1 MKKKDVTAAKR
12 IIKQWHDTHLSEYNE
27 FLKMVDAAMEHGD
40 VTMFE
45 KNFNILEKALPQ
57 GVTDYFS
64 VKENNPLLW
73 DSKEITPGK
82 LWDAGIKMREDM
94 LQYTPGFINNLK
106 EQRIET
112 NDPQMFSMYYWL
124 YFEEGAKKIKTI
136 YTKYLVPEGC
146 GALKKYLYEIW
157 IGLVVSSSVQYY
169 INTKKDWINE
179 NKTET
184 DEDAKAVVRETLS
197 QVEGVS
203 RGKSDVD
210 VDLDQMLIGD
220 TEKLI
225 DAIGYFVKNRKKDS
239 HLGYIFH
246 FLQKAEC
253 MEKNKYNYTTFH
265 RAIIRQFPDAGISG
279 VDSAQ
284 ELYGKILVLKDA
296 STRLLNEYDRM
307 KEKMFVRFIEAK
319 Q

>member
-12 IIKQWHDTHLSEYNE
+12 TIKQWHDTHLSEYNE
-27 FLKMVDAAMEHGD
+27 FLKLVDAAIEQGD

-64 VKENNPLLW
+64 VKENNPFLW

-82 LWDAGIKMREDM
+82 LWDAGIKMRE
-94 LQYTPGFINNLK
+94 
-106 EQRIET
+106 
-112 NDPQMFSMYYWL
+112 PQMFSMYYWL
-124 YFEEGAKKIKTI
+124 YFDEGAKTIKTI

-146 GALKKYLYEIW
+146 GALKKFLYEIW

-179 NKTET
+179 NKTEA
-184 DEDAKAVVRETLS
+184 DNDAKAVVRETLS

-203 RGKSDVD
+203 QGKSDVD

-284 ELYGKILVLKDA
+284 ELYGKIQVLKDA
-296 STRLLNEYDRM
+296 STRLLNEYNRM
-307 KEKMFVRFIEAK
+307 KENMFVRFIEAK

>member
-27 FLKMVDAAMEHGD
+27 FLKMVDSAIEHGD

-45 KNFNILEKALPQ
+45 NNFNIFEKALPK
-57 GVTDYFS
+57 GVSDYFS
-64 VKENNPLLW
+64 IKKNNPFLW

-82 LWDAGIKMREDM
+82 LWDAGIKMQGDM
-94 LQYTPGFINNLK
+94 LQYTSGFINNLK
-106 EQRIET
+106 EQRIVT

-124 YFEEGAKKIKTI
+124 YFEGGAKKIKTI
-136 YTKYLVPEGC
+136 YTKYLFPEEC
-146 GALKKYLYEIW
+146 GALKKFLYEIW
-157 IGLVVSSSVQYY
+157 IGLVVSSSVQFF

-179 NKTET
+179 NITET
-184 DEDAKAVVRETLS
+184 NEDAKAVVRETLS

-203 RGKSDVD
+203 QGKSDVD

-220 TEKLI
+220 TENLI
-225 DAIGYFVKNRKKDS
+225 EAIGYFVKNRNKGS
-239 HLGYIFH
+239 HLGYVFH
-246 FLQKAEC
+246 FLEEAQC
-253 MEKNKYNYTTFH
+253 IEKKKYKYTTFH
-265 RAIIRQFPDAGISG
+265 RAIIRQFPDAGILG

-284 ELYGKILVLKDA
+284 ELYGKLPPPKDA

-307 KEKMFVRFIEAK
+307 KKKMFVKFIEAK

>member
-12 IIKQWHDTHLSEYNE
+12 TIKQWHDTHLSEYNE
-27 FLKMVDAAMEHGD
+27 FLKLVDAAIEQGD

-64 VKENNPLLW
+64 VKENNPFLW

-94 LQYTPGFINNLK
+94 LQYAPGFINNLK
-106 EQRIET
+106 EQRIDT

-124 YFEEGAKKIKTI
+124 YFDEGAKTIKTI

-146 GALKKYLYEIW
+146 GALKKFLYEIW

-179 NKTET
+179 NKTEA
-184 DEDAKAVVRETLS
+184 DNDAKAVVRETLS

-203 RGKSDVD
+203 QGKSD

-253 MEKNKYNYTTFH
+253 IEKNKYNYTTFH
-265 RAIIRQFPDAGISG
+265 RAIIRQFPNAGISG

-284 ELYGKILVLKDA
+284 ELYGKIISLKNA
-296 STRLLNEYDRM
+296 STRLLNEYNRM
-307 KEKMFVRFIEAK
+307 NKMMFVKFIEAK

>member
-27 FLKMVDAAMEHGD
+27 FLKLVDAAIEQGD

-106 EQRIET
+106 EQRIE
-112 NDPQMFSMYYWL
+112 YWL

-136 YTKYLVPEGC
+136 YTKYLVPEGF

-157 IGLVVSSSVQYY
+157 IGLVVSSSVKYY

-197 QVEGVS
+197 QVQGVS

-265 RAIIRQFPDAGISG
+265 RAIIRQFPDTGISG

-307 KEKMFVRFIEAK
+307 KEKMFVKFIEAR
-319 Q
+319 

>member
-1 MKKKDVTAAKR
+1 
-12 IIKQWHDTHLSEYNE
+12 
-27 FLKMVDAAMEHGD
+27 MEHGD

-94 LQYTPGFINNLK
+94 LQYAPGFINNLK
-106 EQRIET
+106 EHRIDT
-112 NDPQMFSMYYWL
+112 NDPQMFSMDYWL

-136 YTKYLVPEGC
+136 YTKYLVPEGF

-157 IGLVVSSSVQYY
+157 IGLVVSSSVKYY

-197 QVEGVS
+197 QVQGVS

-307 KEKMFVRFIEAK
+307 KEKMFVKFIEAR
-319 Q
+319 

>member
-12 IIKQWHDTHLSEYNE
+12 IIKQWHDTHLNEYNE
-27 FLKMVDAAMEHGD
+27 FLKMVDAAQENGD
-40 VTMFE
+40 ITMFE
-45 KNFNILEKALPQ
+45 RNFNILEKALPK
-57 GVTDYFS
+57 GVTHYFS
-64 VKENNPLLW
+64 IKENNPFLW
-73 DSKEITPGK
+73 DSKDITPGK
-82 LWDAGIKMREDM
+82 IWDAGIKMREDM

-124 YFEEGAKKIKTI
+124 YFEGGAKKIKTI
-136 YTKYLVPEGC
+136 YAKYLIPEGC
-146 GALKKYLYEIW
+146 GTLKKIFYDLW
-157 IGLVVSSSVQYY
+157 IGLVVSTSIQYFM
-169 INTKKDWINE
+169 NSKKDWITE
-179 NKTET
+179 NQEET
-184 DEDAKAVVRETLS
+184 DEDVKAVVKETLG
-197 QVEGVS
+197 QVEGVN

-239 HLGYIFH
+239 YLGYIFH

-284 ELYGKILVLKDA
+284 ELYGKIQVLKDA

-307 KEKMFVRFIEAK
+307 KENMFVRFIEAK

>member
-45 KNFNILEKALPQ
+45 KNFNILEKALPK

-82 LWDAGIKMREDM
+82 LWDARIKMREDM
-94 LQYTPGFINNLK
+94 LQYSPGFINNLK

-157 IGLVVSSSVQYY
+157 IGLVVSSSVKYF

-210 VDLDQMLIGD
+210 VYLEQMLIGD

-225 DAIGYFVKNRKKDS
+225 DAIGYLVKNRKKDS

-307 KEKMFVRFIEAK
+307 KEKMFVKFIEAK

>member
-12 IIKQWHDTHLSEYNE
+12 TIKQWHDTHLSEYNE
-27 FLKMVDAAMEHGD
+27 FLKLVDAAIEQGD

-64 VKENNPLLW
+64 VKENNPFLW

-94 LQYTPGFINNLK
+94 LQYAPGFINNLK
-106 EQRIET
+106 EQRIDT

-124 YFEEGAKKIKTI
+124 YFDEGAKTIKTI

-146 GALKKYLYEIW
+146 GALKMFLYEIW

-179 NKTET
+179 NKTEA
-184 DEDAKAVVRETLS
+184 DNDAKAVVRETLS

-203 RGKSDVD
+203 QGKSDVD

-284 ELYGKILVLKDA
+284 ELYGKIQVLKDA
-296 STRLLNEYDRM
+296 STRLLNEYNRM
-307 KEKMFVRFIEAK
+307 KENMFVRFIEAK

>member
-1 MKKKDVTAAKR
+1 MLLIYR
-12 IIKQWHDTHLSEYNE
+12 ELNIKLTYQW
-27 FLKMVDAAMEHGD
+27 
-40 VTMFE
+40 
-45 KNFNILEKALPQ
+45 
-57 GVTDYFS
+57 
-64 VKENNPLLW
+64 
-73 DSKEITPGK
+73 
-82 LWDAGIKMREDM
+82 
-94 LQYTPGFINNLK
+94 
-106 EQRIET
+106 
-112 NDPQMFSMYYWL
+112 
-124 YFEEGAKKIKTI
+124 
-136 YTKYLVPEGC
+136 
-146 GALKKYLYEIW
+146 
-157 IGLVVSSSVQYY
+157 YY

-179 NKTET
+179 NKTEA
-184 DEDAKAVVRETLS
+184 DNDAKAVVRETLS

-203 RGKSDVD
+203 QGKSDVD
-210 VDLDQMLIGD
+210 IDLDQMLIGD

-284 ELYGKILVLKDA
+284 ELYGKIQVLKDA

-307 KEKMFVRFIEAK
+307 KENMFVRFIEAK